1 MNLRHLTAR
10 TAIAGVTTAL
20 AAGALVGVTTT
31 AASAA
36 TVSNT
41 YTCTVLGSPMDATL
55 TVTGD
60 LPVPQFAAGANVPAG
75 LVPLTADVDPT
86 TAGALASFGATELRI
101 DDFAL
106 ALGKGTVP
114 IPLSGPVAAGDWD
127 GKGTNK
133 AFITP
138 DAGASVAA
146 MMPKAITVTAVLPS
160 GNADLPCVLKT
171 GTTPATL
178 ATIKL
183 IKQDTVVTAPK
194 AVKGKVG
201 KATKFKATVGG
212 DAGKVMSG
220 KLVAKEGKKTVG
232 GGKIKNGKV
241 TVALKKL
248 GKGKHKLTLSFAG
261 NGSFKPGKGKTVLT
275 VK

>member
-10 TAIAGVTTAL
+10 TAIAGVTTAM

-41 YTCTVLGSPMDATL
+41 YTCTVLGSPTDATL

-75 LVPLTADVDPT
+75 LVNVTATVD
-86 TAGALASFGATELRI
+86 
-101 DDFAL
+101 
-106 ALGKGTVP
+106 
-114 IPLSGPVAAGDWD
+114 PLSGPVAGGAWD

-138 DAGASVAA
+138 DAGAAVAA
-146 MMPKAITVTAVLPS
+146 MMPKSVTVTAVLPS
-160 GNADLPCVLKT
+160 GDAPLPCVLKT

-183 IKQDTVVTAPK
+183 IKQATVVTAPK

-201 KATKFKATVGG
+201 KATKFKATVAG
-212 DAGKVMSG
+212 DAGKVRSG
-220 KLVAKEGKKTVG
+220 KLVAKQGKKVVG

-248 GKGKHKLTLSFAG
+248 SAGKHKLTLVFAG

-275 VK
+275 VKK